1 VNRTDRLY
9 ALVEELRAVAPR
21 PRTARHLADRFEVS
35 VRTIERD
42 LSALMQAGVPLYSTP
57 GPGGGHAI
65 DPAHT
70 LPPVNFTSDE
80 AAALAIALARPGRTP
95 LAEALRSA
103 MQKVLAAMPATEA
116 EAAQRLA
123 SRVHLMAHE
132 SDDSPRAART
142 IEEAVVTSRVVDIE
156 YKDSDGAVTHRAV
169 EPIAL
174 VGASDAWYLFAYC
187 RLRDDVRFFRVDRV
201 ATAQLTDQRA
211 PDREYTIPEIP
222 TTRVRRLSLLE

>member
-9 ALVEELRAVAPR
+9 ALVEELRAMAPR
-21 PRTARHLADRFEVS
+21 PRTARQLADRFEVS

-42 LSALMQAGVPLYSTP
+42 LSSLMQAGVPLYATP
-57 GPGGGHAI
+57 GPGGGYAI

-80 AAALAIALARPGRTP
+80 AAALAIALARPGRSP

-116 EAAQRLA
+116 EAAERLA

-142 IEEAVVTSRVVDIE
+142 IEEAVVASRVVVIE
-156 YKDSDGAVTHRAV
+156 YKDNEGAVTHRAV

-174 VGASDAWYLFAYC
+174 VGASDAWYLMAHC

-201 ATAQLTDQRA
+201 TSAQVTEERA
-211 PDREYTIPEIP
+211 PERPYTIPEIP

>member
-1 VNRTDRLY
+1 
-9 ALVEELRAVAPR
+9 
-21 PRTARHLADRFEVS
+21 
-35 VRTIERD
+35 
-42 LSALMQAGVPLYSTP
+42 
-57 GPGGGHAI
+57 
-65 DPAHT
+65 
-70 LPPVNFTSDE
+70 
-80 AAALAIALARPGRTP
+80 
-95 LAEALRSA
+95 
-103 MQKVLAAMPATEA
+103 MPATEA

-142 IEEAVVTSRVVDIE
+142 IEEAVVASRVVDIE

-174 VGASDAWYLFAYC
+174 VGSSEAWYLFAYC

-201 ATAQLTDQRA
+201 ATAQLTNQRA
-211 PDREYTIPEIP
+211 PEREYTIPEIP